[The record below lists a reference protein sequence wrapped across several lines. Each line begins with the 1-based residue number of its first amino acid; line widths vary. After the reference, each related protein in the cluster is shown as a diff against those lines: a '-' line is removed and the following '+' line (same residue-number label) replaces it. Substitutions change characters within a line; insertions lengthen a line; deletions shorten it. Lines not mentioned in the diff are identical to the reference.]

1 MTVPFET
8 ISSLTKQL
16 DAGHVSSRELV
27 EDAIARTEKL
37 NPELNAVIAL
47 DKPGALAAAE
57 KADKTRADGAT
68 SPLLGV
74 PMLHKDIF
82 CTRGV
87 QTSCASKMLAVF
99 VPPYDATVVKKLDDA
114 GMVSLGKCNMDEFAM
129 GSSNETSFFG
139 AVKNPW
145 DLTRVPGGSSGGSA
159 AAVAAGLAPLAT
171 GTDTGG
177 SIRQP
182 AALCGIT
189 GLKPTYGRVSRYGMI
204 AFASSMDQAGPMA
217 RTAEDCALVLN
228 AMAGHDPLDSTC
240 ADIAVPDYSAVLE
253 QSIEGLRVGIPKEF
267 FSSHLNDSVAATV
280 SAAIKELEA
289 AGAVIVDVS
298 LPSTDLGVSTYYVIA
313 PAEASAN
320 LSRYDGVRYGYRC
333 DSPSD
338 LQDLYLR
345 SRTEGFGE
353 EVKRR
358 ILIGTFTLSAASYDQ
373 YFMKAQQVRRLIA
386 EEYQSVLTDVDAI
399 AGPSA
404 PNTAFVLNDDSKSI
418 TDMYMEDVFTI
429 GANLAGLPAISV
441 PAGLVDGLPVGM
453 QLIGSRFG
461 EAQLLNIAH
470 QFQRRTDWHSLTP
483 NLEGLT
489 G

>member
-1 MTVPFET
+1 MRWPVTTRLTQPVP
-8 ISSLTKQL
+8 ILQCLTT
-16 DAGHVSSRELV
+16 AG
-27 EDAIARTEKL
+27 
-37 NPELNAVIAL
+37 
-47 DKPGALAAAE
+47 
-57 KADKTRADGAT
+57 
-68 SPLLGV
+68 
-74 PMLHKDIF
+74 
-82 CTRGV
+82 
-87 QTSCASKMLAVF
+87 
-99 VPPYDATVVKKLDDA
+99 
-114 GMVSLGKCNMDEFAM
+114 
-129 GSSNETSFFG
+129 
-139 AVKNPW
+139 
-145 DLTRVPGGSSGGSA
+145 
-159 AAVAAGLAPLAT
+159 
-171 GTDTGG
+171 
-177 SIRQP
+177 
-182 AALCGIT
+182 
-189 GLKPTYGRVSRYGMI
+189 
-204 AFASSMDQAGPMA
+204 
-217 RTAEDCALVLN
+217 
-228 AMAGHDPLDSTC
+228 
-240 ADIAVPDYSAVLE
+240 LE

-267 FSSHLNDSVAATV
+267 FSSHLNDAVAATV

-338 LQDLYLR
+338 LQISTCDRALR
-345 SRTEGFGE
+345 ALVR
-353 EVKRR
+353 VKRR

-386 EEYQSVLTDVDAI
+386 EEYQSVLKDVDVI

-461 EAQLLNIAH
+461 EAQLLNMPSIPETNRLALAH
-470 QFQRRTDWHSLTP
+470 TESRGPSEMKWEKVMGLEVHLQLSTHSKIFSSSATAFGADANTQTNPLDMALP
-483 NLEGLT
+483 GPFRF
-489 G
+489 

>member
-1 MTVPFET
+1 MAVPFET
-8 ISSLTKQL
+8 ISSLAKQL
-16 DAGHVSSRELV
+16 DAGYVSARELV
-27 EDAIARTEKL
+27 EDAVARTERL

-57 KADKTRADGAT
+57 KADKARATGAT

-87 QTSCASKMLAVF
+87 QTSCASKMLADF
-99 VPPYDATVVKKLDDA
+99 VPPYDATVVKKLNDA

-145 DLTRVPGGSSGGSA
+145 DLNRVPGGSSGGSA
-159 AAVAAGLAPLAT
+159 AAVAAGLTPMAT

-228 AMAGHDPLDSTC
+228 AMAGHDPLDSTS
-240 ADIAVPDYSAVLE
+240 ADMSVPDYSAGLE

-267 FSSHLNDSVAATV
+267 FSSHLNDGVAATV

-386 EEYQSVLTDVDAI
+386 DEYETVLKDVDVI

-461 EAQLLNIAH
+461 EGQLLNIAH
-470 QFQRRTDWHSLTP
+470 TFQRRTDWHSLTP
-483 NLEGLT
+483 NLEGPT

>member
-1 MTVPFET
+1 MTDAATVRDVAALARLAISDQDIENATAEFNQTLALFDALSSADTTNVAPMINPLDSAQRLRTDRIETLVDRAGLMQNAPASEEDYFLVPRVSTDARTVRDDF
-8 ISSLTKQL
+8 LAGKQL

-27 EDAIARTEKL
+27 EDAIARTETL
-37 NPELNAVIAL
+37 NQNLTPLLLWISPAL
-47 DKPGALAAAE
+47 WRRQ
-57 KADKTRADGAT
+57 KADKARAAGAT

-87 QTSCASKMLAVF
+87 QTSCASKMLADF

-139 AVKNPW
+139 AVKIHGILIGSPV
-145 DLTRVPGGSSGGSA
+145 DLL
-159 AAVAAGLAPLAT
+159 AVRPRPLL
-171 GTDTGG
+171 
-177 SIRQP
+177 P
-182 AALCGIT
+182 AWHRWQQGQIPAVRFVSLRRLWHY

-240 ADIAVPDYSAVLE
+240 ADIAVPDYSAGLE
-253 QSIEGLRVGIPKEF
+253 KSIEGLRVGIPKEF
-267 FSSHLNDSVAATV
+267 FSSHLNDGVAATV

-338 LQDLYLR
+338 LQDLYCDRALR
-345 SRTEGFGE
+345 DL
-353 EVKRR
+353 VKR
-358 ILIGTFTLSAASYDQ
+358 S
-373 YFMKAQQVRRLIA
+373 
-386 EEYQSVLTDVDAI
+386 
-399 AGPSA
+399 
-404 PNTAFVLNDDSKSI
+404 N
-418 TDMYMEDVFTI
+418 
-429 GANLAGLPAISV
+429 
-441 PAGLVDGLPVGM
+441 
-453 QLIGSRFG
+453 G
-461 EAQLLNIAH
+461 E
-470 QFQRRTDWHSLTP
+470 F
-483 NLEGLT
+483 
-489 G
+489 